1 MDEEIVSSVK
11 WMGGKY
17 SKRTSD
23 YALVMWH
30 YQEEHNTLYGIQ
42 KEHLKFAIVST
53 HIDQEEWKEVDNGN
67 NNYYAT
73 VIRSEDI
80 LEKDHEMLVGKR
92 LGRNIILEEI
102 DSR

>member
-1 MDEEIVSSVK
+1 MLV
-11 WMGGKY
+11 GNTH
-17 SKRTSD
+17 SKGRMPPFSI
-23 YALVMWH
+23 
-30 YQEEHNTLYGIQ
+30 GIASQ
-42 KEHLKFAIVST
+42 KSNLKEHLKFAIVST

-80 LEKDHEMLVGKR
+80 LEKDHKMLVGKR